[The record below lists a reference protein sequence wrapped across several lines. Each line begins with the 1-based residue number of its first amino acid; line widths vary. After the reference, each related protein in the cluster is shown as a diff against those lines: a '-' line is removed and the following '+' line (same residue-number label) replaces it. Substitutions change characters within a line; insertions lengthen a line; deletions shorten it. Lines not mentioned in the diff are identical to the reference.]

1 MYRLASVRAAQ
12 YHESMRQAPCARGR
26 TGLVLVVLPQ
36 AVSADGLKAEKTSEK
51 RLKVGGRFGRRA
63 GQTRGRLGRRRA
75 WGHATGIPC
84 DPTPPPYCC
93 GLYGRQTASPP
104 STGNFFPTRIF
115 KFQQEN
121 RIFQSGNFLGSY
133 VRVRAYVR
141 ADLRT
146 GARGSMPPPQK
157 SFSTA
162 LCPDRGSPLVC
173 ENFAPIGDFR
183 TIGEFPP
190 NENPG
195 PPEISPKWESGH
207 YCNALEIEVDA
218 MPQAAKMSSNIKKH
232 LSRAEL
238 EARQQAE
245 VEFLPQRQKLKLK
258 KPSFVSGNRQTNAYW
273 NQILK
278 RMEGLA
284 LLDDLDSEML
294 AGYCS
299 MLSRRDE
306 TILLVSQLTER
317 MGVVDMEPDETLA
330 AMSKLNGLHGKLR
343 TLDRTLLQYAEK
355 LGLTPSGRVRLAQK
369 RAQAATD
376 QDPDSDLFGD

>member
-1 MYRLASVRAAQ
+1 
-12 YHESMRQAPCARGR
+12 
-26 TGLVLVVLPQ
+26 
-36 AVSADGLKAEKTSEK
+36 
-51 RLKVGGRFGRRA
+51 
-63 GQTRGRLGRRRA
+63 
-75 WGHATGIPC
+75 
-84 DPTPPPYCC
+84 
-93 GLYGRQTASPP
+93 
-104 STGNFFPTRIF
+104 
-115 KFQQEN
+115 
-121 RIFQSGNFLGSY
+121 
-133 VRVRAYVR
+133 
-141 ADLRT
+141 
-146 GARGSMPPPQK
+146 
-157 SFSTA
+157 
-162 LCPDRGSPLVC
+162 
-173 ENFAPIGDFR
+173 
-183 TIGEFPP
+183 
-190 NENPG
+190 
-195 PPEISPKWESGH
+195 
-207 YCNALEIEVDA
+207 
-218 MPQAAKMSSNIKKH
+218 MSSNIKKH